1 MNIFTHSP
9 HWLWCSSARR
19 IHNNVV
25 CFRRLVDIDGDVPQA
40 LIRITA
46 DARYDLYVNGEWI
59 GTGPVRSWKSPWP
72 VDEYDLRGLLRPGV
86 NAISVLV
93 QHWGI
98 ATFQY
103 LPSAPGL
110 LAQLDWTDAN
120 GPNHLETDENWR
132 CQPHEGYQ
140 WPVPRI
146 SCMQP
151 WEEQFDARALP
162 GDWTATDFDD
172 TRWQNAALVCR
183 SGEGEHAEFERRDIP
198 FLTRQPVDPVR
209 VLATEAVRPARY
221 SWTVNPR
228 ELLNPTDDTANV
240 LRGKMLVLT
249 HIHSKQAQRMELH
262 PPHDRPRALW
272 KLNGREVAFDDRS
285 LQKTNTG
292 VAHVKLHAG
301 WNVLMGRL
309 PEEEHYWWAVLN
321 VWTESPVRFAAT
333 REESDSTASWLAIGP
348 FANALDT
355 ADASGSDANRVA
367 PLAGIHA
374 AMVDASFIPEGA
386 TQERLNEIW
395 KKGTLD
401 QPAPY
406 ARPIPA
412 DMVATVDVYA
422 QCASERVVATK
433 QQLVENVS
441 AMICDTADWTTV
453 HPARNADVRILFDFG
468 REVVGYHEFEID
480 APAGAI
486 IDNHNFEFIQPDGR
500 INLAEGMNNSFRYV
514 CREGVQRYRTLVRRG
529 FRYSWFS
536 FRNFTRPIR
545 VRFVRVLMSTY
556 PQQRAGSFSSSD
568 PLLDRI
574 WEAGAHSVQCCSE
587 DTYTDCPTY
596 EQTFWVG
603 DARNEALVDLV
614 ANGDPRL
621 SAHSWRVAAGSL
633 ERSPIVESQV
643 PSGWQNLLPA
653 WTFLWMRWAQEHF
666 ELTGDRKTARYM
678 VTRLRQ
684 NFAGMEKCV
693 GPRGLINIR
702 AWNMFD
708 WAAMDTPADGEV
720 THLNC
725 LAVLGL
731 NQSAEL
737 AESVGARADAKRWR
751 SMAEALRRSIN
762 AHLWDGKRN
771 AYVDCIRAD
780 GTKSPVFSQQ
790 THTAAYI
797 AGIPTGA
804 RMARTRDVM
813 FSAPPGF
820 VTAGSPFFMFFLLEA
835 YVREN
840 QIGQMLETIRQY
852 WGEQVRAGAT
862 TFWETYDPNAAR
874 MTRSHCHGWS
884 AAPTYFLTRY
894 VLGIQPA
901 EPGYKLIRIAPPPI
915 DLRWARG
922 RVPTPQGAVECEW
935 QQLDDLLSITVNVPT
950 SQEIEVVLPYPGK
963 LEILNGR
970 LKSRAKH
977 NGFTSL
983 KIEGKQIKLKL
994 RRAPSS
1000 AR

>member
-1 MNIFTHSP
+1 
-9 HWLWCSSARR
+9 
-19 IHNNVV
+19 
-25 CFRRLVDIDGDVPQA
+25 
-40 LIRITA
+40 
-46 DARYDLYVNGEWI
+46 
-59 GTGPVRSWKSPWP
+59 
-72 VDEYDLRGLLRPGV
+72 VDEYDLRGLLCPGV
-86 NAISVLV
+86 NSIAVLV

-103 LPSAPGL
+103 LSSAPGL
-110 LAQLDWTDAN
+110 IAEVDWTDSRGA
-120 GPNHLETDENWR
+120 HQFATDKQWR
-132 CQPHEGYQ
+132 CKPHEGYQ

-146 SCMQP
+146 SCMQA
-151 WEEQFDARALP
+151 WEEQFDSRILL
-162 GDWTATDFDD
+162 GDWTAPDFDD
-172 TRWQNAALVCR
+172 THWQHAAQTCCA
-183 SGEGEHAEFERRDIP
+183 GEGEHAEFEVRDIP

-228 ELLNPTDDTANV
+228 ELLNPNDDTANV
-240 LRGKMLVLT
+240 LRGKMLILT
-249 HIHSKQAQRMELH
+249 HIHSQKAQRMELH
-262 PPHDRPRALW
+262 PPHDRPNVRW
-272 KLNGREVAFDDRS
+272 KLNGRAVAFEDRS

-292 VAHVKLHAG
+292 VAHVKLRAG

-321 VWTESPVRFAAT
+321 VWTDSPVRFAAT
-333 REESDSTASWLAIGP
+333 REGSDSTSSWLAIGP
-348 FANALDT
+348 FGSATDT
-355 ADASGSDANRVA
+355 SNGNGVDANSVA
-367 PLAGIHA
+367 ASAGIHA
-374 AMVDASFIPEGA
+374 GKVDASVISEGA
-386 TQERLNEIW
+386 TEKRFDEIW
-395 KKGTLD
+395 NKGSLD
-401 QPAPY
+401 KPAIY
-406 ARPIPA
+406 ASPIPA

-433 QQLVENVS
+433 QKLVENVN
-441 AMICDTADWTTV
+441 AMICDTADWTIV
-453 HPARNADVRILFDFG
+453 YPAKNADVRILLDFG
-468 REVVGYHEFEID
+468 CEVVGYHEFEVD

-514 CREGVQRYRTLVRRG
+514 CREGVQRYRTLLRRG

-536 FRNFTRPIR
+536 FRNFSRPIH

-574 WEAGAHSVQCCSE
+574 WETVARSVQCCSE

-633 ERSPIVESQV
+633 DRSPIVESQV

-666 ELTGDRKTARYM
+666 ELTGDVKTARHM
-678 VTRLRQ
+678 LSRLRQ
-684 NFAGMEKCV
+684 NFTGLEKYI
-693 GPRGLINIR
+693 GPRGLISIR

-708 WAAMDTPADGEV
+708 WAAMDTPDDGEV

-725 LAVLGL
+725 LAVQGL

-737 AESVGARADAKRWR
+737 AESVGSLADARRWR
-751 SMAEALRRSIN
+751 KMAKELRTAIN
-762 AHLWDGKRN
+762 THLWDDKRN

-780 GTKSPVFSQQ
+780 GTKSPVLSQQ

-813 FSAPPGF
+813 FCAPPGF

-835 YVREN
+835 YAREN
-840 QIGQMLETIRQY
+840 QIGQMIEVIRQY
-852 WGEQVRAGAT
+852 WGEQVKAGAT
-862 TFWETYDPNAAR
+862 TFWETYDPNAVR

-884 AAPTYFLTRY
+884 AAPTYFLSRF
-894 VLGIQPA
+894 VLGISPG
-901 EPGYKLIRIAPPPI
+901 EPGYKRIRIAPPPI
-915 DLRWARG
+915 DLLWARG
-922 RVPTPQGAVECEW
+922 RVPTPSGAVECDWRNQETLFSL
-935 QQLDDLLSITVNVPT
+935 QATNMTSNLVEIVPPYRGKVSLSSGQLVSRRTRGGLTILEVSGRHIALSVRKQT
-950 SQEIEVVLPYPGK
+950 
-963 LEILNGR
+963 GR
-970 LKSRAKH
+970 
-977 NGFTSL
+977 
-983 KIEGKQIKLKL
+983 
-994 RRAPSS
+994 
-1000 AR
+1000 